1 MKGARQFAFTVPI
14 ERVNIKAL
22 STIKLSS
29 GNLQAMQ
36 RANISSS
43 KNRYRKQVSVSAQ
56 RINPKSVRL
65 QCKNSGYR
73 MTLVKNAETGEILG
87 FTNSGVSE
95 IKTNA
100 QKLKLYFSDG
110 VHTKTS
116 TVTVK

>member
-1 MKGARQFAFTVPI
+1 
-14 ERVNIKAL
+14 
-22 STIKLSS
+22 
-29 GNLQAMQ
+29 
-36 RANISSS
+36 
-43 KNRYRKQVSVSAQ
+43 
-56 RINPKSVRL
+56 
-65 QCKNSGYR
+65 